1 MKKESPTLDEEPA
14 IDEQLAEAKAE
25 LAQVPCHLRYVYT
38 NSIGV
43 HEMLEKE
50 RKRASARLQMH
61 DGGGSHGSPVDP
73 ANAEGHIFREI
84 QSDQFDKIAKL
95 TAVALALEN
104 DPIHEEALEL
114 VTPLVERIHEL
125 QDQITE
131 RDRRIATEEAQRR
144 EAKAAA
150 LAAAHAEVEKEFGE
164 PEEVKPDAKA
174 TDPRAEKVSIG

>member
-1 MKKESPTLDEEPA
+1 MKSTQSL
-14 IDEQLAEAKAE
+14 DEQLAEAKAE

-84 QSDQFDKIAKL
+84 KGDAFADLA
-95 TAVALALEN
+95 ALDCLMRALES
-104 DPIHEEALEL
+104 DATYLEAMEA
-114 VTPLVERIHEL
+114 VGPLVERIHSLE
-125 QDQITE
+125 DQIQK

-150 LAAAHAEVEKEFGE
+150 KAKALAAVEAKFADPEDEEE
-164 PEEVKPDAKA
+164 PTAKA
-174 TDPRAEKVSIG
+174 TDSRAEKVSIG